1 MVGYLAGTILR
12 KTATTLI
19 AKVGDVGYEVT
30 VSPIL
35 ITEKKIGDA
44 IELWCHLV
52 VSEDKQELFGFAMP
66 EELDLF
72 RELDAVGGVGPKSA
86 LAITTIADP
95 DAIRAAIGRGDPTI
109 LQKVSGI
116 GRKTAERIIVE
127 LRPKYERLGVGKKGI
142 TGDDE
147 VIDALT
153 GLGYSLVQAR
163 TAVQKLPRDLD
174 GSSPRIRAALKLLGK
189 G

>member
-1 MVGYLAGTILR
+1 MVGYLTGTILR
-12 KTATTLI
+12 KTATALVV
-19 AKVGDVGYEVT
+19 KVGEIGYEIT

-35 ITEKKIGDA
+35 ITEKKNGDT
-44 IELWCHLV
+44 ITLWCHLV
-52 VSEDKQELFGFAMP
+52 VSEDKQELFGFSTP

-72 RELDAVGGVGPKSA
+72 RELDAVSGVGPKSA

-116 GRKTAERIIVE
+116 GRKIAERIVVE
-127 LRPKYERLGVGKKGI
+127 LRPKYERLGLGHKGV

-153 GLGYSLVQAR
+153 GLGYSLTQAR
-163 TAVQKLPRDLD
+163 TAVQKLPRDLE
-174 GSSPRIRAALKLLGK
+174 GSSARIRAALKLLGK
-189 G
+189 V